1 MPVPVVGYGA
11 GDAGTGSAVT
21 LGADGVGGA
30 SGLRHR
36 ALLAP
41 PGDERDD
48 EMATF
53 VGDGLDAGNAVLL
66 AVGDA
71 TRARLAE
78 RLGSRL
84 DDDAFLGLDA
94 IYTSPAWGL
103 GRLRA
108 EIDRCAASGTRLQVL
123 FEPRWWT
130 RPVEEWEAWV
140 STDAVTNVA
149 FAGADVEMLC
159 SYDAT
164 APPVVLEAVGHTHPE
179 VVVDGQGRRNPAY
192 TDPALYCTRHRH
204 EPLPALPEPV
214 DEHDFSGTTLGELRR
229 VVAPWAGAGGLHP
242 SRIPEVV
249 LAVHE
254 VATNSV
260 RHGGGSGVLRL
271 AGTRAE
277 LLAEVEDAGTI
288 TAPFAGLLPPTRI
301 GENGYGLWL
310 VHQLVELV
318 QIRSGPGGSTVR
330 LHVRLKT

>member
-1 MPVPVVGYGA
+1 MTDPVVGYGA
-11 GDAGTGSAVT
+11 GDAVTGSAVT
-21 LGADGVGGA
+21 LGADGAGGA

-41 PGDERDD
+41 PSEERD
-48 EMATF
+48 EVMAAF
-53 VGDGLDAGNAVLL
+53 VRNARDAGAAVLV
-66 AVGDA
+66 AVADD
-71 TRARLAE
+71 TRARLVDLMGE
-78 RLGSRL
+78 GL
-84 DDDAFLGLDA
+84 DDGAFLGLEA

-108 EIDRCAASGTRLQVL
+108 EIDRCAATGTRLQVL

-140 STDAVTNVA
+140 STDAVANVA
-149 FAGADVEMLC
+149 FAGADVELLC

-179 VVVDGQGRRNPAY
+179 VVVDGRRRRNPAY
-192 TDPALYCTRHRH
+192 TDPALYCTRHRQ

-214 DEHDFSGTTLGELRR
+214 DEHEFSGTTLGELRR
-229 VVAPWAGAGGLHP
+229 VVAAWAGAGGLHP

-249 LAVHE
+249 LAVNE

-271 AGTRAE
+271 AGTTAE
-277 LLAEVEDAGTI
+277 LLAEVEDAGII
-288 TAPFAGLLPPTRI
+288 TAPFAGLLPPARI
-301 GENGYGLWL
+301 GETGYGLWL

-330 LHVRLKT
+330 LHVRLAR